1 MFKKSYF
8 FQFFFNSSCKK
19 LVVWGVDDANL
30 NDIVPD
36 IIGLR
41 KIYQKNIKVKQI
53 IYKNHVVFT
62 ILNL

>member
-8 FQFFFNSSCKK
+8 FQFYFNSSCKK

-30 NDIVPD
+30 SDIVPD

-41 KIYQKNIKVKQI
+41 KIYQKTLK
-53 IYKNHVVFT
+53 
-62 ILNL
+62 LNK